1 MLTLKRLVHS
11 KSFHVITTAMIV
23 GCSVLLGLET
33 YFPKDQPI
41 PFLIFLDWVFA
52 LFFLVEIVLR
62 MMAADSLRIF
72 FRLIEFSTT
81 ADGKRTWSFVE
92 EGLWNVFD
100 TLVVIASSI
109 SLFAHWFEHPELLAI
124 ARLFRVFR
132 ILRLLEVSKE
142 MKQVEMKIISI
153 IPTVF
158 SFGLLLGALIYI
170 YAIVGVFLFEHHT
183 YDKADFSDL
192 QHACLTLFQCMTLEG
207 WVDIMYQAA
216 AQTNGSW
223 FIKGYFISFII
234 LTVIVSFNVFVAVL
248 TSQVQE
254 KISEENQK
262 EDILLAKKISEQVI
276 ASQQILQEQIKS
288 LQNQIQI
295 LSEQLENIKK
305 DGGTT

>member
-1 MLTLKRLVHS
+1 
-11 KSFHVITTAMIV
+11 MII

-41 PFLIFLDWVFA
+41 PFLTFLDWVFA
-52 LFFLVEIVLR
+52 LFFLFEILLR
-62 MMAADSLRIF
+62 MMAANSLKTF
-72 FRLIEFSTT
+72 FRLIEFSKTSE
-81 ADGKRTWSFVE
+81 GKKTWNFCE

-100 TLVVIASSI
+100 TVVVIVSSV

-183 YDKADFSDL
+183 YEKANFSDL

-207 WVDIMYQAA
+207 WVDIMYQAD

-262 EDILLAKKISEQVI
+262 EDLFLAQRISEQVI
-276 ASQQILQEQIKS
+276 ATQQVLQEQIKMLHQQVTELQKS
-288 LQNQIQI
+288 LEVRKSNQDEKC
-295 LSEQLENIKK
+295 S
-305 DGGTT
+305 